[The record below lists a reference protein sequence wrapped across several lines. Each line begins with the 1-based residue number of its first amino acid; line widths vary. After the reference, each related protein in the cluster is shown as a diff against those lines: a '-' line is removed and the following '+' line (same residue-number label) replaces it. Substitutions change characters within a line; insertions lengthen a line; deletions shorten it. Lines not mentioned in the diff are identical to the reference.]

1 MAKISDTAKQII
13 INDLNRFY
21 PEGKLID
28 KKYYVNLLVEG
39 ENVQICISL
48 TAPKAPLDLG
58 NTSSVTNK
66 TAAVAS
72 IDSNQIEKEVDDIF
86 DFFKL

>member
-13 INDLNRFY
+13 INDLNRIY

-39 ENVQICISL
+39 EIVQICISL
-48 TAPKAPLDLG
+48 TAPKTPIDLG
-58 NTSSVTNK
+58 NPIADK
-66 TAAVAS
+66 PAAVAS